1 MSQECD
7 KNGLQNLIGRCR
19 LGQGKARAARGCA
32 KKVSTRQAPAGVFP
46 DTGPDY
52 QEAGVRQKQ
61 FRSKPVPAHKGIG
74 R

>member
-1 MSQECD
+1 MSQGVG
-7 KNGLQNLIGRCR
+7 KNGFQKLIGRCR
-19 LGQGKARAARGCA
+19 PGQDKARGCA
-32 KKVSTRQAPAGVFP
+32 KKSVDPTGPGGVFP